1 MSTRRWVLL
10 GGAVVVVL
18 VAVLLVAR
26 PGGSSAPSAPPTG
39 SGGLLPAATVTAGPS
54 ATPVA
59 TPSPSPSAAPTS
71 PPSPSR
77 VPTAPPRATGDPRL
91 AYAAFLLRINDDRS
105 QVERLNQDLSTA
117 AQAQDARAV
126 RTASVAI
133 LGFVDGERDWLR
145 EHPPADCYAA
155 AHGSANAMLDAYGTA
170 ADRFIHW
177 ADSGGGLAGLA
188 ALGDAVDAAQTASD
202 ALTTFG
208 RTLEGTTCAA

>member
-1 MSTRRWVLL
+1 ML
-10 GGAVVVVL
+10 VVL

-26 PGGSSAPSAPPTG
+26 AGGTSTPSGPPTG
-39 SGGLLPAATVTAGPS
+39 SGGLVPAATVTAGPS

-59 TPSPSPSAAPTS
+59 TPPPSASAPISPSPSTS
-71 PPSPSR
+71 R
-77 VPTAPPRATGDPRL
+77 APTAPPRATGDPRL
-91 AYAAFLLRINDDRS
+91 AYAEFLLRLNDDRA
-105 QVERLNQDLSTA
+105 QAERLTNDLSTA
-117 AQAQDARAV
+117 AQAQDPGAV

-145 EHPPADCYAA
+145 EHPPADCYAP
-155 AHGSANAMLDAYGTA
+155 AHGSANAMLDAYGAA

>member
-1 MSTRRWVLL
+1 
-10 GGAVVVVL
+10 VVVVLVL

-39 SGGLLPAATVTAGPS
+39 SGGLMPAATVTAGPS

-59 TPSPSPSAAPTS
+59 TPSPSAAPTS

-202 ALTTFG
+202 ALTAFG